1 GATGRMLTPS
11 FEGEFTKSILL
22 PRGALMY
29 RPPTLAATALAV
41 AALTAP
47 ALHAQLGDLVKQ
59 KVKAKA
65 QQSASQGIDEAL
77 KQGENAVKCAVTD
90 QACIK
95 NAKTAGKTVV
105 VTDAQGKPVSK
116 ADSDAA
122 IAAATGGTGSA
133 QTTAPTGAPSNAP
146 GAPVASAKPGE
157 GAWANYD
164 FVPGERVLFFED
176 FTKDTVGD
184 FPRRLEFKRG

>member
-1 GATGRMLTPS
+1 
-11 FEGEFTKSILL
+11 
-22 PRGALMY
+22 MY
-29 RPPTLAATALAV
+29 RPSTLAVVALGV

-47 ALHAQLGDLVKQ
+47 PLHAQLGDLVKQ

-65 QQSASQGIDEAL
+65 QQ
-77 KQGENAVKCAVTD
+77 
-90 QACIK
+90 
-95 NAKTAGKTVV
+95 
-105 VTDAQGKPVSK
+105 
-116 ADSDAA
+116 
-122 IAAATGGTGSA
+122 
-133 QTTAPTGAPSNAP
+133 SNAP

-184 FPRRLEFKRG
+184 FPRRLEFKRGNLEVVDWQGGRYLRTTVGNGEFYIPLPEVLP